1 MRIQRLGLGG
11 LALSLGLGLWG
22 CSSDDSS
29 GTTGTAGTSTSSG
42 GSSGSN
48 GSGGNQGT
56 SGTQGTGGQGTSGSN
71 GGSGGSS
78 AAGSSGAGGSSVTD
92 GGGSSDAAGSSDA
105 TGAVEAGPFTITS
118 TAYTEGMTIPAVH
131 TCAGANTS
139 PALAWSGAP
148 ATTKSFALVFTDK
161 DNGGAAG
168 FIHWVLWDIPP
179 ATMSLPAALAAGMPA
194 GSKGYRLATAARTRG
209 HAPERTCTT
218 TSSALS
224 PRRSHPSQRHG
235 QYLAPK
241 SRYGDQ
247 NAPAGA
253 PGAPDRKRKD
263 SVARTVAAAG
273 PSATFDD

>member
-11 LALSLGLGLWG
+11 LALSLGLGLWA
-22 CSSDDSS
+22 CSSDDST

-42 GSSGSN
+42 GSSGSG

-78 AAGSSGAGGSSVTD
+78 VAGSSGSGGSSVTD

-139 PALAWSGAP
+139 PPLAWSGAP

-161 DNGGAAG
+161 DNNAAAGG

-179 ATMSLPAALAAGMPA
+179 ATMSLPAALPAGMPA
-194 GSKGYRLATAARTRG
+194 GSKG
-209 HAPERTCTT
+209 
-218 TSSALS
+218 SSIGNGGA
-224 PRRSHPSQRHG
+224 
-235 QYLAPK
+235 Y
-241 SRYGDQ
+241 
-247 NAPAGA
+247 AGPC
-253 PGAPDRKRKD
+253 PGANVHNYIFELYPLD
-263 SVARTVAAAG
+263 VATLPNVMASTSRPNLVTAIKMHQLVPPAHLTG
-273 PSATFDD
+273 SAKTQ